1 MYSHIL
7 ATLDGSALSE
17 AVLPQVEKLA
27 AGTSVRVT
35 LLAVAEDPSPIS
47 STPSVNPERLIHAT
61 GSLQE
66 AALQEMDVHREGET
80 HEQAIQRVETELMEY
95 LEEQAARLRQRGI
108 ETVCEVAMGDPA
120 QVIVE
125 HARAG
130 GADAIAIASH
140 GRTGLSRLLFGSV
153 AAQVIE
159 RAGLPVIVVRP
170 DGLQQ

>member
-17 AVLPQVEKLA
+17 AVLAQVEKLA
-27 AGTSVRVT
+27 ADTPLRVT

-47 STPSVNPERLIHAT
+47 STPTVVPERLIHAT

-66 AALQEMDVHREGET
+66 AALQEMDVHRDGET
-80 HEQAIQRVETELMEY
+80 HEQAIQRVETELREY
-95 LEEQAARLRQRGI
+95 LEGQAARLRKRGI
-108 ETVCEVAMGDPA
+108 ETACEVAMGNPVDA
-120 QVIVE
+120 IVE
-125 HARAG
+125 RARADG
-130 GADAIAIASH
+130 VDAIAMATH
-140 GRTGLSRLLFGSV
+140 GRTGLSQLVFGSV

-170 DGLQQ
+170 DGLQG

>member
-27 AGTSVRVT
+27 AGTPLRVT

-47 STPSVNPERLIHAT
+47 STPSVYPERLIHAT

-80 HEQAIQRVETELMEY
+80 HGQAIQRVEAELMEY
-95 LEEQAARLRQRGI
+95 LEDQAARLRQKGI
-108 ETVCEVAMGDPA
+108 ETACAVAMGDPVQA
-120 QVIVE
+120 IVE
-125 HARAG
+125 SARAEG
-130 GADAIAIASH
+130 VDAIAMASH
-140 GRTGLSRLLFGSV
+140 GRTGLSQLLSGSV

-159 RAGLPVIVVRP
+159 RAGCPVIVVRP
-170 DGLQQ
+170 DGLGQ

>member
-27 AGTSVRVT
+27 AGTPLRVT

-47 STPSVNPERLIHAT
+47 STPSVNPERLIEAT

-66 AALQEMDVHREGET
+66 VTLQEMDVHRQGET
-80 HEQAIQRVETELMEY
+80 HGQAIQRVETELMEY
-95 LEEQAARLRQRGI
+95 LEEQAARLRKKGI
-108 ETVCEVAMGDPA
+108 ETVCDVAMGDPV
-120 QVIVE
+120 QEIVE
-125 HARAG
+125 RARAG
-130 GADAIAIASH
+130 GVDAIAMASH
-140 GRTGLSRLLFGSV
+140 GRTGLAQLVFGSV

-170 DGLQQ
+170 DGLGQ